1 MYTLE
6 EKENSQEKKWIFEF
20 LEFGTEIS
28 EQKFLN
34 RNPSQELNES
44 NSDFFRKERKN
55 NKPTC
60 HDTYFYFQL
69 HCIGNG

>member
-34 RNPSQELNES
+34 RNP
-44 NSDFFRKERKN
+44 
-55 NKPTC
+55 NKSG
-60 HDTYFYFQL
+60 
-69 HCIGNG
+69 IK

>member
-20 LEFGTEIS
+20 LEFETEIS

-34 RNPSQELNES
+34 RNPSKS
-44 NSDFFRKERKN
+44 GIK
-55 NKPTC
+55 
-60 HDTYFYFQL
+60 
-69 HCIGNG
+69 